1 MLDKSNLSHKIPPN
15 QVRNSVKTKIN
26 FEEQPLLKRLSQGDK
41 SAFWTIWNQ
50 HQNYLES
57 RCLTWMNRNRIDADE
72 ALSRAMLKAW
82 EKMPKYAEKITNPKA
97 WLIRLT
103 HNLCVDIH
111 RERQKEEMLG
121 DDEGQIPIS
130 QDIPELSVM
139 QSELEMYIRHAIDS
153 LPQKLRDV
161 FSLYSYQEMSY
172 ADIAQHLA
180 ISNPNVRKRMQKARE
195 ILQKQVETYFL
206 GLEKTP
212 TPIPSPSLTK
222 GTPKA
227 NRTLL
232 KSQGKGEENFPLV
245 AEGLGERLSQPS
257 DKSASSASHTP
268 MNSGCISQPIN
279 YKVTATCLE
288 SLQHPWYSSLNY
300 LGWK

>member
-1 MLDKSNLSHKIPPN
+1 MLDKSNLSDKIPPN
-15 QVRNSVKTKIN
+15 RVRNSVKTKMN
-26 FEEQPLLKRLSQGDK
+26 FEEQHLLKRLSQGDK
-41 SAFWTIWNQ
+41 SAFWTIWSQ

-72 ALSRAMLKAW
+72 ALSLAMLKAW

-206 GLEKTP
+206 GLDNS
-212 TPIPSPSLTK
+212 PISVKSDTQSRLT
-222 GTPKA
+222 
-227 NRTLL
+227 L
-232 KSQGKGEENFPLV
+232 
-245 AEGLGERLSQPS
+245 
-257 DKSASSASHTP
+257 DKEAVLP
-268 MNSGCISQPIN
+268 VKPVGCIRQPIN
-279 YKVTATCLE
+279 YKVTAICLL
-288 SLQHPWYSSLNY
+288 SLPHLWYNSPSFQ
-300 LGWK
+300 GWR